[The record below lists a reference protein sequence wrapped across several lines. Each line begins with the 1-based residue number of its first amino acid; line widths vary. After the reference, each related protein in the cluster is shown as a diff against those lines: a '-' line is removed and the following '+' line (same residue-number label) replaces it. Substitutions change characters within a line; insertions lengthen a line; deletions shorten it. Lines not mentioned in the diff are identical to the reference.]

1 MFSKKSWMTLL
12 ALLIVSSLVLA
23 GCGAAPE
30 PEVVEVEKV
39 VTQEVEKV
47 ITQVVQETVI
57 VEGTSQVVEKVV
69 EKVVTE
75 IVEVEMVVTAT
86 PEAAEIEAADETTV
100 VIGMPSGFDIL
111 DPNITTFTRVGRMTL
126 HMTDPLIWQVEPG
139 VFVPGLATEWSVN
152 EDATEYTFKL
162 RDDVT
167 FHDGTP
173 FNAEAVKFTF
183 DRIVDPAQQV
193 PDGPERDRAVPGDG
207 DRQRLRGH
215 CQVLQTLR
223 PLPGQCL
230 RALSDPCLAYGRG
243 DRRLRLGYAQVC
255 GHRSLHV

>member
-12 ALLIVSSLVLA
+12 ALLIVSSLALA

-39 VTQEVEKV
+39 VTQEVEKIV
-47 ITQVVQETVI
+47 TQVVQETVI
-57 VEGTSQVVEKVV
+57 VEGTPEVVEKVI
-69 EKVVTE
+69 TE
-75 IVEVEMVVTAT
+75 VVEVEMVVTAT
-86 PEAAEIEAADETTV
+86 PEAAEAEAGEETTV

-111 DPNITTFTRVGRMTL
+111 DPNITTFTRVGRITL
-126 HMTDPLIWQVEPG
+126 PMTDPLIWQVEVG
-139 VFVPGLATEWSVN
+139 EFAPGLATEWSVN

-183 DRIVDPAQQV
+183 DRIVDPESKSQMGLSLI
-193 PDGPERDRAVPGDG
+193 GPYQETEIVNDYDFSREPVF
-207 DRQRLRGH
+207 L
-215 CQVLQTLR
+215 
-223 PLPGQCL
+223 
-230 RALSDPCLAYGRG
+230 
-243 DRRLRLGYAQVC
+243 
-255 GHRSLHV
+255 